1 MFKEIIY
8 KKKEKEQKLYFIAQ
22 TIAKKTIEYAK
33 EIIKP
38 GLNLIE
44 LRKCAKTKC
53 LNLGQILFGT
63 MVLVRLY
70 LQAMKLF
77 NLFQEKNI

>member
-44 LRKCAKTKC
+44 LRKMCENKM
-53 LNLGQILFGT
+53 LELGADSF
-63 MVLVRLY
+63 
-70 LQAMKLF
+70 
-77 NLFQEKNI
+77 